1 MAWGQ
6 ACITGYSTEI
16 RDPLINRTEFEYDPQ
31 GSVTRVIDRS
41 DEATVFVC
49 RLQMPVPTA
58 KTL

>member
-16 RDPLINRTEFEYDPQ
+16 RDPLIDHTKFEDDPQ

-49 RLQMPVPTA
+49 SP
-58 KTL
+58 